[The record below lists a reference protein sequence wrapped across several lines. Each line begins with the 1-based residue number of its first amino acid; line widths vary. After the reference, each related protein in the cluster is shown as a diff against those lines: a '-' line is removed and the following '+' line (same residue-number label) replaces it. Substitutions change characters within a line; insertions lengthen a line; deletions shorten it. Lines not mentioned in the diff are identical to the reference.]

1 MGSSYLEIVEL
12 EDGTYALQKID
23 SSDEPLVVIN
33 FSDEVLGFLKE
44 NKVSVAKAMI
54 GAGVQAVG
62 SVSKAMGDLK
72 EREEQNKTL
81 H

>member
-23 SSDEPLVVIN
+23 SGDEPLVVIN
-33 FSDEVLGFLKE
+33 FSDEVLDFLKE

>member
-33 FSDEVLGFLKE
+33 FSDEVLDFLKE